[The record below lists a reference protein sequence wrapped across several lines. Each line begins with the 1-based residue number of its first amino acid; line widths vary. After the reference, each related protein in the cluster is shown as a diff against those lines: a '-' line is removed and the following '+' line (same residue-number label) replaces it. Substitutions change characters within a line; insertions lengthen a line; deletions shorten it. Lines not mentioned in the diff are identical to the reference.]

1 MEKVYKTMQRT
12 GAFSIVIGIVVLI
25 TGLTVGIGSI
35 TFTETQ
41 RRYYVLRKSSFC
53 FAKDRNCCFSK
64 KGINNRNLNEKIIP
78 LRRVEIDC

>member
-25 TGLTVGIGSI
+25 TGL